1 MKKFLNSN
9 HLKLIAITAMTIDH
23 IAWLL
28 FPGFQTAWYV
38 VLLHVIGR
46 LTAPI
51 MWFFIV
57 EGYNHTHNLKKYI
70 TRLFAF
76 AIVSHFAYCFCF
88 GISYIPHSIFNA
100 TSVLWSL
107 AWAVVLMAI
116 LDNDKINKYL
126 KILLFI
132 GIFLITFP
140 SDWSCIAVF
149 AIIFMNKYKDNF
161 KKKML
166 MMFIGILMYV
176 AVYYFCIDHFYGLLQ
191 LATTLTIPI
200 LYFYNSER
208 GKLNLKYL
216 FYVYYPL
223 HLVIIGIIK
232 IILFGDIKLI
242 F

>member
-1 MKKFLNSN
+1 MKKVLNSN

-23 IAWLL
+23 ITWLL
-28 FPGFQTAWYV
+28 YPGFQTIWYV
-38 VLLHVIGR
+38 VLLHIIGR

-70 TRLFAF
+70 TRLFMF
-76 AIVSHFAYCFCF
+76 AIVSHFAYCFAF
-88 GISYIPHSIFNA
+88 GISFIPKSIFNA

-107 AWAVVLMAI
+107 AWSVVLMSI
-116 LDNDKINKYL
+116 LDNEKINKYL

-132 GIFLITFP
+132 LIFLITFP

-161 KKKML
+161 KKKMSMMMVGTL
-166 MMFIGILMYV
+166 MYSLVYFLFIDKFYGIL
-176 AVYYFCIDHFYGLLQ
+176 Q
-191 LATTLTIPI
+191 LTTCLSIPV
-200 LYFYNSER
+200 LYFYNSQR

-216 FYVYYPL
+216 FYIYYPL
-223 HLVIIGIIK
+223 HLFVIGIIK
-232 IILFGDIKLI
+232 LLVYGDIKLL

>member
-1 MKKFLNSN
+1 MKKILNSN

-23 IAWLL
+23 VTWLL

-38 VLLHVIGR
+38 VLLHIIGR

-57 EGYNHTHNLKKYI
+57 EGYNHTHNIKKYI
-70 TRLFAF
+70 TRLFIF
-76 AIVSHFAYCFCF
+76 AIVSHFAYAIAF
-88 GISYIPHSIFNA
+88 GISFIPNSIFNA

-107 AWAVVLMAI
+107 AWSVVLLMI
-116 LDNDKINKYL
+116 LDNNKINKYL

-132 GIFLITFP
+132 LIFLITFP

-149 AIIFMNKYKDNF
+149 AIVFMNKYKDNF

-166 MMFIGILMYV
+166 YMMIGTLMYSIVYFIFIDKVYGIL
-176 AVYYFCIDHFYGLLQ
+176 Q
-191 LATTLTIPI
+191 LFTCLTIPI
-200 LYFYNSER
+200 LYLYNGER

-216 FYVYYPL
+216 FYIYYPL
-223 HLVIIGIIK
+223 HLFIIGIMR
-232 IILFGDIKLI
+232 ILLYGDIKLI

>member
-1 MKKFLNSN
+1 MCLFIRKEINMKKFLNSN

-38 VLLHVIGR
+38 VLLHIIGR

-88 GISYIPHSIFNA
+88 GISYIPNSIFNA

-107 AWAVVLMAI
+107 AWSVVLMAI
-116 LDNDKINKYL
+116 LDNDKI
-126 KILLFI
+126 
-132 GIFLITFP
+132 IF
-140 SDWSCIAVF
+140 
-149 AIIFMNKYKDNF
+149 
-161 KKKML
+161 
-166 MMFIGILMYV
+166 
-176 AVYYFCIDHFYGLLQ
+176 YFF
-191 LATTLTIPI
+191 
-200 LYFYNSER
+200 
-208 GKLNLKYL
+208 
-216 FYVYYPL
+216 
-223 HLVIIGIIK
+223 
-232 IILFGDIKLI
+232 
-242 F
+242 

>member
-1 MKKFLNSN
+1 MNKFLNSN

-23 IAWLL
+23 VTWLL
-28 FPGFQTAWYV
+28 FPGFQTAWYI
-38 VLLHVIGR
+38 VLLHIIGR

-57 EGYNHTHNLKKYI
+57 EGYNHTRNVKKYL
-70 TRLFAF
+70 TRLFLF
-76 AIVSHFAYCFCF
+76 AIVSHFAFCLAF
-88 GISYIPHSIFNA
+88 GISFIPNSIFNA

-107 AWAVVLMAI
+107 AWAVVLMMI

-132 GIFLITFP
+132 LIFLITFP

-161 KKKML
+161 RKKML
-166 MMFIGILMYV
+166 MMMVGTLMYSL
-176 AVYYFCIDHFYGLLQ
+176 VYYFCIDHFYGILQ
-191 LATTLTIPI
+191 LATCLTIPV
-200 LYFYNSER
+200 LYFYNGER

-216 FYVYYPL
+216 FYVYYPT
-223 HLVIIGIIK
+223 HLVVIGIIK
-232 IILFGDIKLI
+232 LIVYGDIKLI

>member
-9 HLKLIAITAMTIDH
+9 HLKLIAIIAMTIDH
-23 IAWLL
+23 IAWLV

-70 TRLFAF
+70 TRLFLF
-76 AIVSHFAYCFCF
+76 AIVSHFAYCFTF
-88 GISYIPHSIFNA
+88 GISFIPNSIFNA

-116 LDNDKINKYL
+116 LDSEKINKYL

-132 GIFLITFP
+132 LIFLITFP
-140 SDWSCIAVF
+140 ADWSCIAVF

-166 MMFIGILMYV
+166 MMTVGILMYV
-176 AVYYFCIDHFYGLLQ
+176 AVYYFCIDKFYGLLQ
-191 LATTLTIPI
+191 FATLLSIPV

-208 GKLNLKYL
+208 GKLKLKYL
-216 FYVYYPL
+216 FYIYYPL

-232 IILFGDIKLI
+232 LYLYGNIKLI

>member
-23 IAWLL
+23 VTWLL
-28 FPGFQTAWYV
+28 FPGFQTIWYV
-38 VLLHVIGR
+38 VLLHIIGR

-70 TRLFAF
+70 IRLFVF
-76 AIVSHFAYCFCF
+76 AIISHFAYTLAF
-88 GISYIPHSIFNA
+88 GISFIPNSIFNA

-107 AWAVVLMAI
+107 AWAVVLLMI
-116 LDNDKINKYL
+116 LDNEKINKYL

-132 GIFLITFP
+132 LIFLITFP

-161 KKKML
+161 KKKMFY
-166 MMFIGILMYV
+166 MMLATLMYAIV
-176 AVYYFCIDHFYGLLQ
+176 YFIFIDKVYAVIQ
-191 LATTLTIPI
+191 LFTCLTIPV
-200 LYFYNSER
+200 LYLYNGKR

-216 FYVYYPL
+216 FYIYYPL
-223 HLVIIGIIK
+223 HLFIIGIIRL
-232 IILFGDIKLI
+232 ILYGNIKLI

>member
-23 IAWLL
+23 LAWLL

-38 VLLHVIGR
+38 VLLHIIGR

-88 GISYIPHSIFNA
+88 GISYIPNSIFNA

-107 AWAVVLMAI
+107 AWSVVLMAI

-166 MMFIGILMYV
+166 MMFVGILMYV

-191 LATTLTIPI
+191 LATLLSIPV

-232 IILFGDIKLI
+232 IIVFGDIKLI

>member
-1 MKKFLNSN
+1 MKKILNSN

-38 VLLHVIGR
+38 VLLHIIGR

-76 AIVSHFAYCFCF
+76 ALVSHFAYCFAF
-88 GISYIPHSIFNA
+88 GISFIPNSIFNA

-107 AWAVVLMAI
+107 AWSVVLMAI
-116 LDNDKINKYL
+116 LDNEKINKYV

-132 GIFLITFP
+132 LIFLITFP

-161 KKKML
+161 KMKMTML
-166 MMFIGILMYV
+166 MVGTIMY
-176 AVYYFCIDHFYGLLQ
+176 AMVYYFCIDKFYGLLQ
-191 LATTLTIPI
+191 LSTCLTIPI
-200 LYFYNSER
+200 LYLYNGER
-208 GKLNLKYL
+208 GKLKLKYL

-223 HLVIIGIIK
+223 HLFIIGLIK
-232 IILFGDIKLI
+232 LTIYGDIKLI

>member
-1 MKKFLNSN
+1 MKKLNSN

-28 FPGFQTAWYV
+28 FPGFQTNWYV
-38 VLLHVIGR
+38 LLLHIIGR

-57 EGYNHTHNLKKYI
+57 EGYNHTRNIKKYL
-70 TRLFAF
+70 TRLFIF
-76 AIVSHFAYCFCF
+76 AIISHFAYCFAF
-88 GISYIPHSIFNA
+88 NISFIPNSIFNA

-107 AWAVVLMAI
+107 FWSVVLLII
-116 LDNDKINKYL
+116 LDNEKINKYL

-132 GIFLITFP
+132 LIFLITFP
-140 SDWSCIAVF
+140 SDWSCIVVF

-161 KKKML
+161 KKKMFY
-166 MMFIGILMYV
+166 MMFATFMY
-176 AVYYFCIDHFYGLLQ
+176 AIVYFIFINKVYAIVQ
-191 LATTLTIPI
+191 LFTCLTIPI
-200 LYFYNSER
+200 LYLYNNER

-216 FYVYYPL
+216 FYIYYPL
-223 HLVIIGIIK
+223 HLILIGILR
-232 IILFGDIKLI
+232 IIMYGNIKLI

>member
-1 MKKFLNSN
+1 MKKLNSN

-23 IAWLL
+23 IAWIS
-28 FPGFQTAWYV
+28 FPGFQTKWYV
-38 VLLHVIGR
+38 IMLHIIGR

-57 EGYNHTHNLKKYI
+57 EGYNHTRNIKKYL
-70 TRLFAF
+70 TRLFIF
-76 AIVSHFAYCFCF
+76 ALVSHFAYAIAF
-88 GISYIPHSIFNA
+88 GIPFIPNSIFNA

-107 AWAVVLMAI
+107 FCSVILLMI
-116 LDNDKINKYL
+116 LDNEKINKYL

-132 GIFLITFP
+132 LIFLITFP

-161 KKKML
+161 KKKMFY
-166 MMFIGILMYV
+166 MMIATLMYSI
-176 AVYYFCIDHFYGLLQ
+176 VYFIFIDKVYAFVQ
-191 LATTLTIPI
+191 LFTCLTIPI
-200 LYFYNSER
+200 LYLYNGQR

-216 FYVYYPL
+216 FYIYYPL
-223 HLVIIGIIK
+223 HLFIIGIIR
-232 IILFGDIKLI
+232 LMVYGDIKLI

>member
-23 IAWLL
+23 LTWLL
-28 FPGFQTAWYV
+28 FPGFQTVWYV
-38 VLLHVIGR
+38 VLLHMIGR

-70 TRLFAF
+70 FRLFMF
-76 AIVSHFAYCFCF
+76 AIISHFAYCFAF
-88 GISYIPHSIFNA
+88 GISFIPNSIFNA

-107 AWAVVLMAI
+107 AWSVVLLAI
-116 LDNDKINKYL
+116 LDSEKINKYI
-126 KILLFI
+126 KILSFI
-132 GIFLITFP
+132 FIFLITFP

-161 KKKML
+161 KKKMFML
-166 MMFIGILMYV
+166 MVGALMYSAVYFFYIDKFYGIL
-176 AVYYFCIDHFYGLLQ
+176 Q
-191 LATTLTIPI
+191 LSTALSIPV

-216 FYVYYPL
+216 FYIYYPL
-223 HLVIIGIIK
+223 HLFIIGIIK
-232 IILFGDIKLI
+232 ILLYGNIKLI